1 MICNSDVYFQ
11 SSIFYSMLCYE
22 ERLHIVTSCCSN
34 AYKWKLYGKVSSL
47 ATCDFGRKFK
57 KELWCIF
64 AGKKMQDGYD
74 LKIH

>member
-1 MICNSDVYFQ
+1 M
-11 SSIFYSMLCYE
+11 
-22 ERLHIVTSCCSN
+22 HIVTSCCSN